1 MNYLNYY
8 RIELACHAMAVT
20 RKNVTEIAFEVGFSD
35 VNYFIRTFK
44 KIKGVTPKRYM
55 KMLNAKL

>member
-1 MNYLNYY
+1 
-8 RIELACHAMAVT
+8 MAVT
-20 RKNVTEIAFEVGFSD
+20 SKNVTEIAFEVGFSD

-55 KMLNAKL
+55 KMLNAKS